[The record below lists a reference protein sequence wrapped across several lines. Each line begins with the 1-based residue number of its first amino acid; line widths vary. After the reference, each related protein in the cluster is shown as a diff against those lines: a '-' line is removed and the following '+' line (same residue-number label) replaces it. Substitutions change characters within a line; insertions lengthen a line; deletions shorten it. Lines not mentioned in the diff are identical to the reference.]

1 MRIDTLKQRIE
12 NARTKIEKKQNTITK
27 KEGYI
32 EKKTAKMQKME
43 ADSWEAKCMRYD
55 IASLKDDI
63 ERLHREIAE
72 AQASLEKY
80 EKQLTGEM
88 EKESLLI
95 YEIPETMKRMQTEL
109 VEKWDAWDIERREY
123 IKECV
128 RTKSYDEYR
137 KELSPHEL
145 YTLYYQTDEQIHKSN
160 LEDAKAAIISLY
172 YRVRAITGEVTDW
185 SGLCCSEVALNG
197 YIIGKEGRAVV
208 ETILAG
214 GYNIQRLHCRTLV
227 HEVR

>member
-12 NARTKIEKKQNTITK
+12 NAKNKIEKKQNTIIK

-32 EKKTAKMQKME
+32 EKKTAKMQKMDAE
-43 ADSWEAKCMRYD
+43 SWEARCLGCD
-55 IASLKDDI
+55 IEYLERDI
-63 ERLHREIAE
+63 ERLHQEITE
-72 AQASLEKY
+72 TQKNLDKY
-80 EKQLTGEM
+80 EKQLVGEM

-95 YEIPETMKRMQTEL
+95 NEIPEAMKRMQTEL
-109 VEKWDAWDIERREY
+109 VEKWDAWDIERRNY
-123 IKECV
+123 IRECV
-128 RTKSYDEYR
+128 RTKPFEEYK
-137 KELSPHEL
+137 KELSPYER

-160 LEDAKAAIISLY
+160 MEDAKAAIISLY
-172 YRVRAITGEVTDW
+172 HRVRAITGEVTDW
-185 SGLCCSEVALNG
+185 SGITCNEVAING

-227 HEVR
+227 HEVK